1 MKSENSRLA
10 VYPLLIIPFGGLIS
24 LGIIYMLYF
33 GVYMLIE
40 TTMYPNN
47 SLDVPAG
54 LIRNTFALVIF
65 LIYLLFLRTRWS
77 EPLKAAIGV
86 GPVALVLIAVGL
98 ALYLKP
104 ILSMVAVL
112 IIAASYATF
121 LYRNKRPWFY
131 YYAVALSVLAAIFY
145 AWPR

>member
-1 MKSENSRLA
+1 MKNESSRLA
-10 VYPLLIIPFGGLIS
+10 VFPLLLIPFGGLIS

-65 LIYLLFLRTRWS
+65 LIYLLFLRTKWS
-77 EPLKAAIGV
+77 EPIKAAIGV

-104 ILSMVAVL
+104 VLSVVAVL
-112 IIAASYATF
+112 IIAASYTTF
-121 LYRNKRPWFY
+121 LYRNKKPWFY

-145 AWPR
+145 SWPR